1 MKNFYDSTI
10 IKPNL
15 ELTVNL
21 IMLPIGNNI
30 PCQVKIN
37 NEIVFDDILNETKTI
52 TGTLPLNDPISI
64 AVKIN
69 REHPQAV
76 QLVLAIDEQE
86 VLPRY
91 QHLAVPATDYIDFD
105 DEWTIDIPNF
115 YPWFHKV
122 SGQGWIL

>member
-21 IMLPIGNNI
+21 ILLPHGNNI
-30 PCQVKIN
+30 PCEVSIN
-37 NEIVFDDILNETKTI
+37 DEIVFNDQISEVKTI

-64 AVKIN
+64 EVKIN

-76 QLVLAIDEQE
+76 QIVLAIDDHE

-91 QHLAVPATDYIDFD
+91 QHLANPGTDYIDFNKK
-105 DEWTIDIPNF
+105 WTINISDF